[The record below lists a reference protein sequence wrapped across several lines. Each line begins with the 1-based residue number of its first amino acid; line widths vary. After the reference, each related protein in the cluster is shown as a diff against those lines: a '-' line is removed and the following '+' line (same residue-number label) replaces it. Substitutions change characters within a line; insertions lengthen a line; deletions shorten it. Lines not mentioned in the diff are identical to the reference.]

1 MSEVQT
7 VENMV
12 TITIDGAQYQ
22 AKEGEYI
29 LNAARANDVF
39 IPAIC
44 YLTRCS
50 PTLACRICLVE
61 ADGKQVY
68 SCNAK
73 VKEGM
78 EVTTSTPTILEER
91 RAIMEVYDV
100 NHPLQCGVC
109 DKSGECELQNYTLE
123 IGVDSQSYMI
133 PDTKRETTNWSS
145 VLHYDPGLCIVCER
159 CTTVCKDMIGD
170 AAITTAKRGGADL
183 DKAYKDTMPKDA
195 YAMWNK
201 LQKSVIAPSNGT
213 EFTNC
218 SDCGECLA
226 VCPVGALVSRDFV
239 YKSNAW
245 ELKRIP
251 AVAAHS
257 SDGAQIYYEVK
268 HGSIEDRTE
277 KIYRVT
283 NEWNFVSLDGSARFA
298 YDFEN
303 RGADNKGVKKD
314 STAFSAA
321 LEAFKKA
328 ETIRFNAIIT
338 NEEAMMLQTLKEKMG
353 LKLYNPE
360 VRAFQK
366 FLGYY
371 TAASGSSLY
380 STDTDA
386 IMRKSDFVI
395 AVGTALRHDSPAL
408 KYAFNNVQKLNK
420 GAGLYFHPIAD
431 TLIAGFGKSVE
442 TFIHK
447 AGLEE
452 AVLYLI
458 LDLFADK
465 EKLPAEV
472 KAYIDSFKTTQTQ
485 TITEKVEKTV
495 KEMVLNEETG
505 EEEEVSKKVKEEVQ
519 KEITVTSN
527 GLVDLLGGDSS
538 KFDDVFAKMISKKEA
553 FSLMVGEDF
562 YFHPKAENLA
572 KLVALIEA
580 TCSMDVVMTPP
591 KSNALGVA
599 LICDLDD
606 TGTGYTIGY
615 NENGDFRLSALGDG
629 DLDMPAMNQQ
639 EGTLTSIS
647 KRVLPTNAALEYE
660 GYELND
666 IVKAL
671 VGAPEQTIEWTEML
685 PVSKGF
691 KALAFDSLPNAF
703 SNDGRDNRGYV
714 LDVKREEVQLPAV
727 ASFDPNAVLEGEIAY
742 RCNPARQF
750 NDFTDKSHEIFET
763 FSLYA
768 SPAKAESLGKKV
780 EVVFENGSIVLD
792 VVADAKMEGDI
803 VKVPDFK
810 AAKDVYGLF
819 GESRYQTVTLRKV

>member
-7 VENMV
+7 VDNMV
-12 TITIDGAQYQ
+12 SISIDGIEYK

-68 SCNAK
+68 ACNAK

-78 EVTTSTPTILEER
+78 EVTTETPNILEER

-123 IGVDSQSYMI
+123 LGVDSQSYMI

-159 CTTVCKDMIGD
+159 CTTVCKDMVGD
-170 AAITTAKRGGADL
+170 AAITTVKRGGAEL
-183 DKAYKDTMPKDA
+183 DKSYKDTMPKDA
-195 YAMWNK
+195 YSMWNK

-213 EFTNC
+213 GETNC
-218 SDCGECLA
+218 SDCGECIA

-239 YKSNAW
+239 YQSNAW
-245 ELKRIP
+245 DLKRVP

-268 HGSIEDRTE
+268 HTSIEDRSE

-283 NEWNFVSLDGSARFA
+283 NEWSYVSLDGSARFA

-303 RGADNKGVKKD
+303 RGVTKD
-314 STAFSAA
+314 EAAFNAA

-328 ETIRFNAIIT
+328 DTVRFNSMIT

-366 FLGYY
+366 FLGHYA
-371 TAASGSSLY
+371 AASGSSLY

-386 IMRKSDFVI
+386 IMKKSDFVI
-395 AVGTALRHDSPAL
+395 SVGAALRNDSPAL

-420 GAGLYFHPIAD
+420 GAGLYFHPVGD
-431 TLIAGFGKSVE
+431 TLIPTFGKTVE
-442 TFIHK
+442 TFVHK

-452 AVLYLI
+452 AALYLI

-465 EKLPAEV
+465 EKLPADV
-472 KAYIDSFKTTQTQ
+472 KEYIESFKSSETRTVKEQ
-485 TITEKVEKTV
+485 VMKTV
-495 KEMVLNEETG
+495 KEMVVNEETG
-505 EEEEVSKKVKEEVQ
+505 EEEEVSKKVKETVE
-519 KEITVTSN
+519 KEITVTIN
-527 GLVDLLGGDSS
+527 GLVTLLGKDSE
-538 KFDDVFAKMISKKEA
+538 KFDDAFEKMMKKKEA
-553 FSLMVGEDF
+553 FSLMIGEDL
-562 YFHPKAENLA
+562 YFHEKAENLA
-572 KLVALIEA
+572 KLVALVEA
-580 TCSMDVVMTPP
+580 TCNIDVVMTPP

-606 TGTGYTIGY
+606 ECSGYTVGY

-639 EGTLTSIS
+639 EGTLTSMA
-647 KRVLPTNAALEYE
+647 KRVLPTNAALEYD

-666 IVKAL
+666 VMKAL
-671 VGAPEQTIEWTEML
+671 VGAPELTIDWTEML

-691 KALAFDSLPNAF
+691 KAVAFDSLPNAYT
-703 SNDGRDNRGYV
+703 NAGVDNRGYR
-714 LDVKREEVQLPAV
+714 LDVTVEEVALPTV
-727 ASFDPNAVLEGEIAY
+727 EKFDESLALEGEIAY

-750 NDFTDKSHEIFET
+750 NDFTDKAHEIFEA
-763 FSLYA
+763 FALYV
-768 SPAKAESLGKKV
+768 SPAKAESLGEKV
-780 EVVFENGSIVLD
+780 EVVFENGSITLD
-792 VVADAKMEGDI
+792 VVADEKIEGDI

>member
-7 VENMV
+7 VDNMV
-12 TITIDGAQYQ
+12 SISIDGVEYK

-29 LNAARANDVF
+29 LNAARANNVF

-68 SCNAK
+68 ACNAK

-78 EVTTSTPTILEER
+78 EVTTETPNILEER

-123 IGVDSQSYMI
+123 LGVDSQSYMI

-159 CTTVCKDMIGD
+159 CTTVCKDMVGD

-183 DKAYKDTMPKDA
+183 DKGYKDTMPKDA

-213 EFTNC
+213 GETNC
-218 SDCGECLA
+218 SDCGECIA

-239 YKSNAW
+239 YQSNAW
-245 ELKRIP
+245 DLRRIP

-268 HGSIEDRTE
+268 HTSIEDRSE

-283 NEWNFVSLDGSARFA
+283 NEWSYVSLDGSARFA

-303 RGADNKGVKKD
+303 RDVTKD
-314 STAFSAA
+314 EAAFNAA

-328 ETIRFNAIIT
+328 DTIRFNAMIT

-366 FLGYY
+366 FLGHYA
-371 TAASGSSLY
+371 AASGSSLY

-386 IMRKSDFVI
+386 IMKKSDFVI
-395 AVGTALRHDSPAL
+395 SVGAALRNDSPAL

-420 GAGLYFHPIAD
+420 GAGLYFHPVGD
-431 TLIAGFGKSVE
+431 TLIPTFGKTVE
-442 TFIHK
+442 TFVHK

-452 AVLYLI
+452 AALYLI

-465 EKLPAEV
+465 EKLPADV
-472 KAYIDSFKTTQTQ
+472 KEYIDSFKSSETRTVKEQ
-485 TITEKVEKTV
+485 VMKTV
-495 KEMVLNEETG
+495 KEMVKNEETG
-505 EEEEVSKKVKEEVQ
+505 EEEEVSKKVKETVE
-519 KEITVTSN
+519 KEITVTIN
-527 GLVDLLGGDSS
+527 GLVTLLGKDSE
-538 KFDDVFAKMISKKEA
+538 KFDDAFDKMMKKKEA
-553 FSLMVGEDF
+553 FSLMVGEDL
-562 YFHPKAENLA
+562 YFHEKAENLA
-572 KLVALIEA
+572 KLVALVEA
-580 TCSMDVVMTPP
+580 TCNIDVVMTPP

-606 TGTGYTIGY
+606 ECSGYTVGY

-639 EGTLTSIS
+639 EGTLTSMA
-647 KRVLPTNAALEYE
+647 KRVLPTNAALEYD

-671 VGAPEQTIEWTEML
+671 VGAPELTIDWTEML

-691 KALAFDSLPNAF
+691 KAVAFDSLPNSYTNA
-703 SNDGRDNRGYV
+703 GVDNRGYK
-714 LDVKREEVQLPAV
+714 LDVTVQEVGLPTV
-727 ASFDPNAVLEGEIAY
+727 EKFDESAALEGEIAY

-750 NDFTDKSHEIFET
+750 NDFTDKAHEIFEA
-763 FSLYA
+763 FALYA
-768 SPAKAESLGKKV
+768 SPAKAESLGEKV
-780 EVVFENGSIVLD
+780 EVVFENGSITLD
-792 VVADAKMEGDI
+792 VVADEKIEGDI

-819 GESRYQTVTLRKV
+819 GGSRYQTVTLRKV

>member
-7 VENMV
+7 VDTM
-12 TITIDGAQYQ
+12 ISIKIDGIEYK
-22 AKEGEYI
+22 AKEGEFI
-29 LNAARANDVF
+29 LNAARANDIF

-68 SCNAK
+68 ACNAK

-78 EVTTSTPTILEER
+78 EVTIDTPNILEER

-123 IGVDSQSYMI
+123 LGVDSQSYMI
-133 PDTKRETTNWSS
+133 PDTKRETVNWSS

-170 AAITTAKRGGADL
+170 AAITTVKRGGAEL
-183 DKAYKDTMPKDA
+183 DKGYKESMPKDA
-195 YAMWNK
+195 YSMWNK

-213 EFTNC
+213 EFTDC
-218 SDCGECLA
+218 SDCGECIA

-239 YKSNAW
+239 YSSNAW
-245 ELKRIP
+245 DLKRVP

-268 HGSIEDRTE
+268 PTSIENRED
-277 KIYRVT
+277 KIFRIT
-283 NEWNFVSLDGSARFA
+283 NEWSYVSLDGSARFA

-303 RGADNKGVKKD
+303 AGITKD
-314 STAFSAA
+314 EVAFNAA
-321 LEAFKKA
+321 IEAFKKA
-328 ETIRFNAIIT
+328 ETVRFNSMIT

-371 TAASGSSLY
+371 EAASGNSLY

-386 IMRKSDFVI
+386 IMKNSDFVI
-395 AVGTALRHDSPAL
+395 SIGAALRNDSPAL

-420 GAGLYFHPIAD
+420 GAGLYFHPVGD
-431 TLIAGFGKSVE
+431 TLIPTFGKTVE
-442 TFIHK
+442 SFVHK
-447 AGLEE
+447 VGLEE
-452 AVLYLI
+452 AALYLV

-465 EKLPAEV
+465 DKLPSDV
-472 KAYIDSFKTTQTQ
+472 KDYIESFKRSETE
-485 TITEKVEKTV
+485 TIKEKEVKTV

-505 EEEEVSKKVKEEVQ
+505 EEEEVSKKVTEMVE
-519 KEITVTSN
+519 KEITVTRN
-527 GLVDLLGGDSS
+527 GLVDLLGGDAS
-538 KFDDVFAKMISKKEA
+538 KFDEIFEKMMKKKET
-553 FSLMVGEDF
+553 FSMMIGEDL
-562 YFHPKAENLA
+562 YYHDKAENLA
-572 KLVALIEA
+572 KLVALVEA
-580 TCSMDVVMTPP
+580 TCDIDVVMTPP

-599 LICDLDD
+599 LICELDD
-606 TGTGYTIGY
+606 ECSGYTVGY
-615 NENGDFRLSALGDG
+615 NENGDFKLSALGTG

-639 EGTLTSIS
+639 EGTLTSIG
-647 KRVLPTNAALEYE
+647 KRVLPTNAALEYA
-660 GYELND
+660 GYELNNLMK
-666 IVKAL
+666 VL
-671 VGAPEQTIEWTEML
+671 VGAPEETIDWTAML
-685 PVSKGF
+685 PVDRGF
-691 KALAFDSLPNAF
+691 KAVAFDTLPNTF
-703 SNDGRDNRGYV
+703 TNQGVDNRGY
-714 LDVKREEVQLPAV
+714 LLESSDVEAELSEVEK
-727 ASFDPNAVLEGEIAY
+727 FDENLVLEGEIAY

-763 FSLYA
+763 FALYA
-768 SPAKAESLGKKV
+768 SEEKAASLSEKV
-780 EVVFENGSIVLD
+780 EVVFENGSITLD
-792 VVADAKMEGDI
+792 VVADDKIIGDI

-810 AAKDVYGLF
+810 AAEDVYGLF

>member
-7 VENMV
+7 VDNM
-12 TITIDGAQYQ
+12 ITIKIGGTEFK

-68 SCNAK
+68 ACNAK

-78 EVTTSTPTILEER
+78 EVTIDTPNILEER

-123 IGVDSQSYMI
+123 LGVDSQSYMI
-133 PDTKRETTNWSS
+133 PDTKRETVNWSS

-170 AAITTAKRGGADL
+170 SALTTVKRGGAEL
-183 DKAYKDTMPKDA
+183 DKGYKDSMPKDA
-195 YAMWNK
+195 YSMWNK

-218 SDCGECLA
+218 SDCGECIA
-226 VCPVGALVSRDFV
+226 VCPVGALASRDFV
-239 YKSNAW
+239 YTSNAW
-245 ELKRIP
+245 DLKRVP

-268 HGSIEDRTE
+268 PTSIENRDE
-277 KIYRVT
+277 KIFRIT
-283 NEWNFVSLDGSARFA
+283 NEWSYVSLDGSARFA

-303 RGADNKGVKKD
+303 AGVSKNE
-314 STAFSAA
+314 TAFSAA
-321 LEAFKKA
+321 IEAFKKA
-328 ETIRFNAIIT
+328 ESVRFNSMIT

-366 FLGYY
+366 FLAHYE
-371 TAASGSSLY
+371 AASGNSLWT
-380 STDTDA
+380 TDTDA
-386 IMRKSDFVI
+386 IMKKSDFVI
-395 AVGTALRHDSPAL
+395 SIGAALRNDSPAL

-420 GAGLYFHPIAD
+420 GAGLYFHPVGD
-431 TLIAGFGKSVE
+431 TLIPGFGKNVE
-442 TFIHK
+442 VFNHK
-447 AGLEE
+447 VGLEE
-452 AVLYLI
+452 AALYLV

-465 EKLPAEV
+465 DKLPSDV
-472 KAYIDSFKTTQTQ
+472 KEYIESFRKSETKT
-485 TITEKVEKTV
+485 IKEKELKTV

-505 EEEEVSKKVKEEVQ
+505 EEEEVSKKVTEMVE
-519 KEITVTSN
+519 KEITVTTN
-527 GLVDLLGGDSS
+527 GLVDLLGGDAS
-538 KFDDVFAKMISKKEA
+538 KFDDLFAKMMKKKES
-553 FSLMVGEDF
+553 FSMMLGEDL
-562 YFHPKAENLA
+562 YFHDKAENIA
-572 KLVALIEA
+572 KLVALVEA
-580 TCSMDVVMTPP
+580 SCDIDVVMTPP

-606 TGTGYTIGY
+606 AASGYTIGY
-615 NENGDFRLSALGDG
+615 NENGDFRLSALGTG

-639 EGTLTSIS
+639 EGTLTSIA
-647 KRVLPTNAALEYE
+647 KRVLPTNAALEYA

-666 IVKAL
+666 LVQAL
-671 VGAPEQTIEWTEML
+671 VGAPELTIDWTAIL
-685 PVSKGF
+685 PEERGF
-691 KALAFDSLPNAF
+691 KALEFDALPNAF
-703 SNDGRDNRGYV
+703 TNQGVDNRGYR
-714 LDVKREEVQLPAV
+714 LETNNAETDLPEVEK
-727 ASFDPNAVLEGEIAY
+727 FDESSVLEGEIAY

-763 FSLYA
+763 FALYA
-768 SPAKAESLGKKV
+768 SVEKAETLGEKV
-780 EVVFENGSIVLD
+780 EVVFENGSITLD
-792 VVADAKMEGDI
+792 VVADEKILGDI

-810 AAKDVYGLF
+810 AAEDVYGLF